1 MNYNEL
7 FINKDDVLLIRKTL
21 VKVLGNLNE
30 AVVLNQIHYWLEINK
45 KADKNFRDGRYWIL
59 IHISHG
65 KKQILIL
72 VSRHDQKNNNK
83 SGEKRHC
90 HYS

>member
-45 KADKNFRDGRYWIL
+45 R
-59 IHISHG
+59 
-65 KKQILIL
+65 QI
-72 VSRHDQKNNNK
+72 KFP
-83 SGEKRHC
+83 
-90 HYS
+90 